1 MARSTGSPGKSAEI
15 LLLGIAQDIP
25 PCSAR
30 YCMGVPQ
37 VSGQQQNT
45 ASSASG
51 VSVII
56 YEFQPGLTHSA
67 VGVLEREC
75 IIVSSKHISI
85 LGGKKSNYIS
95 ATPLGETGT
104 NKSLAE
110 NASQ

>member
-25 PCSAR
+25 SCSAR

-37 VSGQQQNT
+37 VSGQQQQNT

-56 YEFQPGLTHSA
+56 YELQPGLTHSV
-67 VGVLEREC
+67 VGVPEREC
-75 IIVSSKHISI
+75 IIVSSKHISV
-85 LGGKKSNYIS
+85 LGEKKS
-95 ATPLGETGT
+95 
-104 NKSLAE
+104 
-110 NASQ
+110 

>member
-37 VSGQQQNT
+37 VSGQQQQQNT

-51 VSVII
+51 VSVTI
-56 YEFQPGLTHSA
+56 YGFQPGLIHSA

-85 LGGKKSNYIS
+85 LGKKKQQHFCNF
-95 ATPLGETGT
+95 TR
-104 NKSLAE
+104 
-110 NASQ
+110 